1 MSSGEKMWGGRF
13 EGTSDPAFEAFNCSL
28 GFDFRLLQEDLEG
41 SSAWARALGRAG
53 VLEAGEVDQLVAA
66 LEQLGTELRDDPT
79 PLNQSTAEDVH
90 GFVENALQARL
101 GDLARKLHT
110 GRSRNDQVATD
121 LKLYLR
127 GEIQGLCIGARDLM
141 GALVDLAH
149 DTADLALP
157 GHTHLQRAQAV
168 TAGHHALAFVE
179 MLARDVSRLEAAQ
192 ARADTCPLGAAALG
206 GTAWPVDRKALAA
219 DLGFGAG
226 PTRNSMDAV
235 SDRDH
240 ATEVLFACSLLMV
253 HLSRLAE
260 DWIFYCSQEAGY
272 LRLGDTVSTGSSLMP
287 QKRNPDA
294 LELVRGKCAR
304 VQGDLTTMLTLQ
316 KGLPLTYDKDLQE
329 DKECLFD
336 ALDTT
341 RACLQV
347 TTTVVRSAR
356 YDAERCHAACAG
368 GFMEA
373 TDLADL
379 LVQAGL
385 TFRDAHGRVGAAV
398 RAAEKAEVGL
408 ADLDASD
415 REQHLPELAGVDLA
429 SALSVE
435 ACLKRH
441 DCLGGTAP
449 TQVLAQARAWKE
461 RLES

>member
-1 MSSGEKMWGGRF
+1 MSSHEKMWGGRF
-13 EGTSDPAFEAFNCSL
+13 EDAGDPAFEAFNCSL
-28 GFDFRLLQEDLEG
+28 GFDARLLQEDLEG
-41 SSAWARALGRAG
+41 SRAWARALGQAG
-53 VLEAGEVDQLVAA
+53 VLEAGEVEQLVEA
-66 LEQLGTELRDDPT
+66 LEQLGAELRDDST
-79 PLNQSTAEDVH
+79 PLNQSAAEDVH
-90 GFVENALQARL
+90 GFVEHALQARI

-121 LKLYLR
+121 LKLHLR
-127 GEIQGLCIGARDLM
+127 GQVAGLCAGARDLM
-141 GALVDLAH
+141 SALVDLAH

-168 TAGHHALAFVE
+168 TAGHHALAYVE
-179 MLARDVSRLEAAQ
+179 MLGRDVSRLEASQ
-192 ARADTCPLGAAALG
+192 VRSDTCPLGAAALG
-206 GTAWPVDRKALAA
+206 GTAWPVDREALAR

-272 LRLGDTVSTGSSLMP
+272 LRLGDEVSTGSSLMP

-356 YDAERCHAACAG
+356 YDAERCRAACAG

-385 TFRDAHGRVGAAV
+385 PFRDAHGRVGAAV
-398 RAAEKAEVGL
+398 RAAVKAGVSL
-408 ADLDASD
+408 ADLGASD

-435 ACLKRH
+435 ACLDRH

-449 TQVLAQARAWKE
+449 QQVLAQALAWKE